1 MDSRHGII
9 LSLSISLLSLPLHL
23 SPKGRHSC
31 SSLAAGPVVSVV
43 GRVLHQRQRR
53 SRHSVA
59 SRDVAVVIP
68 ATPPRPPP
76 PPAHL
81 HLSPLPPGLLHL
93 RVPSAA
99 RARTHFVDLSLHN
112 SCSSPLRKASI
123 QLTAPSTS
131 LIPKARRGSRRQKW
145 KAGNRKRKEKER
157 NLTSTFETIS
167 ERKIQIVS

>member
-145 KAGNRKRKEKER
+145 KAGNRKKRKKKKNE
-157 NLTSTFETIS
+157 TSRQRS
-167 ERKIQIVS
+167 RQ

>member
-9 LSLSISLLSLPLHL
+9 LSLSIALLSLPLHL

-68 ATPPRPPP
+68 ATPPRPPPPP

-145 KAGNRKRKEKER
+145 KAGNGKRKRTKPHVNVRDNK
-157 NLTSTFETIS
+157 
-167 ERKIQIVS
+167 

>member
-9 LSLSISLLSLPLHL
+9 LSLSISLLSLPLHF

-145 KAGNRKRKEKER
+145 KAGNRKKRKKKKNE
-157 NLTSTFETIS
+157 TSRQRS
-167 ERKIQIVS
+167 RQ